1 VDRSSRAGS
10 GSVASFR
17 TQVSRTIFKVR
28 LGGPQ
33 RVRAPPTLD
42 ELNRLLISHALAT
55 VASPRLRQPA

>member
-33 RVRAPPTLD
+33 RVLAPSTLD
-42 ELNRLLISHALAT
+42 ELNRLLISHALAAVT
-55 VASPRLRQPA
+55 SPRLRQPA